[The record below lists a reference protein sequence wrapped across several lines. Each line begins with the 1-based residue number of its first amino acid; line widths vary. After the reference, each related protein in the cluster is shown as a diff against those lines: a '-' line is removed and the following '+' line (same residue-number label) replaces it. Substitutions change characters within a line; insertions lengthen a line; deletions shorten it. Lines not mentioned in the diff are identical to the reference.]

1 MTVWRC
7 TTEATL
13 ALWHVNPVNRFGE
26 LVFMPQPLY
35 RGLFFLVPLNGTGFA
50 PINLLQVTS
59 GEDSHADR
67 PPARAVL

>member
-7 TTEATL
+7 TTEAAS
-13 ALWHVNPVNRFGE
+13 ALWHVNPGNRFGE

-35 RGLFFLVPLNGTGFA
+35 RGLFSLMPLNGIGFA

-59 GEDSHADR
+59 GEDFHADR